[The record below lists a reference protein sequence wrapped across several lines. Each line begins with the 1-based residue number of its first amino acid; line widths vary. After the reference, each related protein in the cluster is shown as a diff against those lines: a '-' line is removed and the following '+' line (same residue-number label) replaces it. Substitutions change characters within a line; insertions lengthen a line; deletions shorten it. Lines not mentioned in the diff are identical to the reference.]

1 MSNLL
6 RTKITQGL
14 IIINLNFLTILSL
27 TRTIVEAMDLR
38 LRTTIN
44 KDREINVFKESTN
57 KSTQIDREIVK
68 WVIMLE
74 NQAEELIQEVEIQD
88 AEVLVELKI
97 TKKIHMKKMITTMS
111 LPKIKE
117 VVEMVVE
124 INKEMIIL
132 MESMLAWIQLIVI
145 IKWLKE
151 TQHLIGTTEKWTNQE
166 IKIWGIIWN
175 EKS

>member
-1 MSNLL
+1 
-6 RTKITQGL
+6 
-14 IIINLNFLTILSL
+14 
-27 TRTIVEAMDLR
+27 
-38 LRTTIN
+38 
-44 KDREINVFKESTN
+44 
-57 KSTQIDREIVK
+57 
-68 WVIMLE
+68 MLE

-132 MESMLAWIQLIVI
+132 TESMLAWIQLIVI
-145 IKWLKE
+145 IK
-151 TQHLIGTTEKWTNQE
+151 
-166 IKIWGIIWN
+166 
-175 EKS
+175 

>member
-1 MSNLL
+1 VAIFKLLISLLRSKMKIKDQLSKEANKLITNCSKKVKMSNLL

-68 WVIMLE
+68 
-74 NQAEELIQEVEIQD
+74 
-88 AEVLVELKI
+88 
-97 TKKIHMKKMITTMS
+97 
-111 LPKIKE
+111 
-117 VVEMVVE
+117 
-124 INKEMIIL
+124 
-132 MESMLAWIQLIVI
+132 
-145 IKWLKE
+145 
-151 TQHLIGTTEKWTNQE
+151 
-166 IKIWGIIWN
+166 
-175 EKS
+175 